1 MDYTLNFHLSDLIN
15 HKKVELFLN
24 YIQWNPN
31 NLSSTEI
38 EDKRY
43 QLVNILVTEIMNSVD
58 MILHLIEEERKQ
70 FTLVKKFISD
80 LEALNQ
86 LLDKVGTSD
95 LKEFYTLLSPFIM
108 KRLNDVYEELDQ
120 NILISDEVA
129 YWRDKCKKD

>member
-1 MDYTLNFHLSDLIN
+1 MEYTRNFNLSDLIN

-43 QLVNILVTEIMNSVD
+43 QFVNILVTEIMNSVE

-70 FTLVKKFISD
+70 ITLVKKFICD
-80 LEALNQ
+80 LETLNQ
-86 LLDKVGTSD
+86 LLDKVETSD
-95 LKEFYTLLSPFIM
+95 LKEFYIILSPFIS
-108 KRLNDVYEELDQ
+108 KRLNDVYEDLDQ
-120 NILISDEVA
+120 MILLSDEIA
-129 YWRDKCKKD
+129 YRRDKWKKD